1 MIRGTTPTLEF
12 GVMGSYEAASSG
24 GSSENNCEAYLVDV
38 LNPTVSFKKHQAL
51 SKPTVMLTLL
61 LNSRGVLKRQQSM
74 LLMAQIIINQLLT
87 DHQQQRILRLVFLTE
102 N

>member
-12 GVMGSYEAASSG
+12 ALPFEVDLIA
-24 GSSENNCEAYLVDV
+24 EAYVTISQNQSVVIDK
-38 LNPTVSFKKHQAL
+38 SL
-51 SKPTVMLTLL
+51 SELTCA
-61 LNSRGVLKRQQSM
+61 GKQSM